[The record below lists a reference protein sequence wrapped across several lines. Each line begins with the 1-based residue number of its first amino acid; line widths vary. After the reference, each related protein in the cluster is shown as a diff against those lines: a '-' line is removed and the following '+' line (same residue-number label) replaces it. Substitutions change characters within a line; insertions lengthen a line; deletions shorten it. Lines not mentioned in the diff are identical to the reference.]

1 MLNLSQLRFEVDSS
15 QLEKAVETI
24 REIGTAMDSLA
35 KSSGKVTTSAED
47 TAKVIQKTS
56 KVVKDSNEEI
66 ADSGDKVHSLLLT
79 SFGFIE
85 VRRRL

>member
-15 QLEKAVETI
+15 QLEKAVGTI

-47 TAKVIQKTS
+47 TAKVIQKT
-56 KVVKDSNEEI
+56 K
-66 ADSGDKVHSLLLT
+66 
-79 SFGFIE
+79 
-85 VRRRL
+85 